1 MCFTVRGVSVVEAV
15 EDLGV
20 DLYSSV
26 AEEWPPASD
35 LFATCHVDFD
45 DTMFCIV
52 VASAVD
58 KFALRTD
65 YEAASPELYAV
76 GLSRWVG
83 FVTYAVDCHH
93 GQTVGHGVSTLDCG
107 PSFAL
112 TLLLFG
118 GV

>member
-1 MCFTVRGVSVVEAV
+1 MNACLVGLVVEAV
-15 EDLGV
+15 EDWLVGI
-20 DLYSSV
+20 DATI

-45 DTMFCIV
+45 DTVLGVV

-76 GLSRWVG
+76 GLSRRVG
-83 FVTYAVDCHH
+83 FVTYSVDCHY
-93 GQTVGHGVSTLDCG
+93 GQTVGHGVTTLDCG

-118 GV
+118 CV